1 MTIKFEGIDLIPAD
15 GYILNFIVDG
25 KDETVYC
32 DGLEELMCTV
42 LTEEEWVNWLTGGG
56 CHYSMER
63 KLMTKLSLLR
73 NILIK
78 KRITSADFSRIK
90 KF

>member
-56 CHYSMER
+56 
-63 KLMTKLSLLR
+63 LPLL
-73 NILIK
+73 NGK
-78 KRITSADFSRIK
+78 KIDDEVKFVEEYIDKKADNFCVL
-90 KF
+90 FEN

>member
-32 DGLEELMCTV
+32 DGIEELMSTV
-42 LTEEEWVNWLTGGG
+42 LTADEFDDWLSGEGLPSLNGKKIDDEVEFAEEYIDKT
-56 CHYSMER
+56 
-63 KLMTKLSLLR
+63 
-73 NILIK
+73 
-78 KRITSADFSRIK
+78 ADDFCVL
-90 KF
+90 FEN